1 VIRWSLFLAL
11 SAGAVAYSLWLY
23 LRVELPVKSGRGLA
37 LARAAA
43 LVVLLMLLFDLRVPS
58 AVGMSGSAERWALL
72 DASLSMGAAPP
83 GGSSAW
89 EEARSRARQLDR
101 DGWTVVTFGGGTQ
114 LGEPEGGATPSELHT
129 LLAPA
134 LNRAV
139 EAGATSVRVL
149 SDLRFEDAV
158 AVRSVLGTLPLDVE
172 FERFGDVQNN
182 AGISRLDVPDLAR
195 AEGSVTAVVEIHGGG
210 VGDSVSIEV
219 FEEDRPVAQRRVAV
233 PSPGLRSRVPIELP
247 TPDASG
253 RVRYTARV
261 ALDGDTFSSDDE
273 AVTYANVGTEER
285 ALVVVSVRPDWEP
298 RHLLPVLEEVTGLP
312 GLGYMRVGPDRYMP
326 MGRALDRG
334 GPVDSATVRRSA
346 EDAALLVLHGL
357 GATGEDWVRSL
368 VDRPGPD
375 VVLLDDP
382 VGALLMDI
390 PTGDLRDGE
399 WYVSSDIPTSPI
411 AGSLV
416 GTAFQGLPPL
426 TSVLLPTD
434 PARVRGSLFIQLR
447 GAGPLEA
454 AVHLEDGPSGRTAV
468 LLASGLWRWAARDSG
483 RDAYRHLWSGIAGWL
498 LAGES
503 VLGAQPRPT
512 RWVVER
518 GQPVAWTAPVDGIE
532 RRIVVSRG
540 DSVVADVTALDR
552 GALETG
558 VLPPGEY
565 DYRVES
571 SAGDTLV
578 DGRFDVAEATSEMV
592 APPAVPE
599 TQARGVEGVE
609 REEEPGSPLRTEPWP
624 YLLVIGLLCG
634 EWIGRRRSGLR

>member
-11 SAGAVAYSLWLY
+11 SAGAVVYSLWLY
-23 LRVELPVKSGRGLA
+23 LRVELPVKWGRRLA
-37 LARAAA
+37 LARASA
-43 LVVLLMLLFDLRVPS
+43 LVVLLMLLFDLRVP
-58 AVGMSGSAERWALL
+58 ALGGSGSEQRWALL
-72 DASLSMGAAPP
+72 DASLSMGAAQP

-89 EEARSRARQLDR
+89 EAAESRARELDR
-101 DGWTVVTFGGGTQ
+101 EGWTVVTFGGGTQ
-114 LGEPEGGATPSELHT
+114 LGEAGGEATPSELST

-139 EAGATSVRVL
+139 EAGATSVQVL

-158 AVRSVLGTLPLDVE
+158 AVRSALGTLPLEVE
-172 FERFGDVQNN
+172 FERFGDALTN
-182 AGISRLDVPDLAR
+182 AGISRLEVPDLAR
-195 AEGSVTAVVEIHGGG
+195 AEGSVTAEVEIHGGR
-210 VGDSVSIEV
+210 VGDSISIQV
-219 FEEDRPVAQRRVAV
+219 FEEERPVAQSRVAA
-233 PSPGLRSRVPIELP
+233 PSVGLRTRVPIDLP
-247 TPDASG
+247 TPTASG

-261 ALDGDTFSSDDE
+261 VLDGDAFSSDDE

-312 GLGYMRVGPDRYMP
+312 GLGYIRVGPDRYVP

-334 GPVDSATVRRSA
+334 GPVDSASVRRSA

-357 GATGEDWVRSL
+357 GATGEAWVLSL
-368 VDRPGPD
+368 LDRPGPD

-382 VGALLMDI
+382 VGAALMDI
-390 PTGDLRDGE
+390 PTGDARDGE

-503 VLGAQPRPT
+503 VPGAQPRPT
-512 RWVVER
+512 QWVVGR
-518 GQPVAWTAPVDGIE
+518 GEPVAWSAPVDGVE

-540 DSVVADVTALDR
+540 DTVVADVTALDR

-558 VLPPGEY
+558 VLPPGQY
-565 DYRVES
+565 DYHVEG
-571 SAGDTLV
+571 SAGDTLAS
-578 DGRFDVAEATSEMV
+578 GRFDVAEATAEMI
-592 APPAVPE
+592 APAGMPE
-599 TQARGVEGVE
+599 AQAQGVGGVE
-609 REEEPGSPLRTEPWP
+609 RDDDPGSPLRTEPWP
-624 YLLVIGLLCG
+624 FLLVIVLLCG

>member
-1 VIRWSLFLAL
+1 MIRWSLFLAL
-11 SAGAVAYSLWLY
+11 TAGAVAYSFWLY
-23 LRVELPVKSGRGLA
+23 LRVELPVKWGRRLA
-37 LARAAA
+37 LARAARSSCCSCSFSMCA
-43 LVVLLMLLFDLRVPS
+43 FRPWGRTVGVNVGLCWTHRSAWELRRR
-58 AVGMSGSAERWALL
+58 GS
-72 DASLSMGAAPP
+72 
-83 GGSSAW
+83 SSAW
-89 EEARSRARQLDR
+89 DGAASRARALER
-101 DGWTVVTFGGGTQ
+101 EGWTVVSFGGGTQ
-114 LGEPEGGATPSELHT
+114 LGEPEGESTPTELST

-139 EAGATSVRVL
+139 EAGVGAVRVL

-158 AVRSVLGTLPLDVE
+158 AVRSALGTLPLDVE
-172 FERFGDVQNN
+172 FERFGDAVTN
-182 AGISRLDVPDLAR
+182 AGISGLEVPDLAR
-195 AEGSVTAVVEIHGGG
+195 ADGSVTAEVEIHGGSSA
-210 VGDSVSIEV
+210 DSISIEV
-219 FEEDRPVAQRRVAV
+219 FEEDRMVAQLRVAP
-233 PSPGLRSRVPIELP
+233 PSSGLRTRVLIDLP
-247 TPDASG
+247 TPEVAG
-253 RVRYTARV
+253 RLRYTARV
-261 ALDGDTFSSDDE
+261 VLDGDAFSSDDE
-273 AVTYANVGTEER
+273 AVTYASVGTEER

-312 GLGYMRVGPDRYMP
+312 GLGYIRVGPDRYVP

-375 VVLLDDP
+375 IVLLDDP
-382 VGALLMDI
+382 VGAALLDI

-454 AVHLEDGPSGRTAV
+454 AVHLEEGPSGRTAV

-483 RDAYRHLWSGIAGWL
+483 TDAYRHLWSGIAGWL

-503 VLGAQPRPT
+503 VPGAQPRPT
-512 RWVVER
+512 QWVVER
-518 GQPVAWTAPVDGIE
+518 GEPVTWSSPVDGVE
-532 RRIVVSRG
+532 RRIVVSRA
-540 DSVVADVTALDR
+540 DTVFADVTAQDR
-552 GALETG
+552 GAFETG
-558 VLPPGEY
+558 VLPPGQY
-565 DYRVES
+565 DYHVEG
-571 SAGDTLV
+571 SAGDTLAG
-578 DGRFDVAEATSEMV
+578 GRFDVAEATSEMT
-592 APPAVPE
+592 AAPAVPE
-599 TQARGVEGVE
+599 GQGEGPGE
-609 REEEPGSPLRTEPWP
+609 SSREEEPGSPLRTQPWP
-624 YLLVIGLLCG
+624 FLVMIVLLCG